1 MDMRRVRNFILL
13 LTGLLTAVSASSIS
27 IDPDSLFESLNYG
40 DTAIH
45 SVTITNNDSIDSDIS
60 IYMVQQFIMDTSRAD
75 RIENFN
81 EYEIGVD
88 RRTCGTV
95 TPPPTVLES
104 VQEELD
110 RFKATSPIQRDI
122 VNVQVAF
129 HVIHS
134 LSGNGNISDLMIYN
148 QINVLNEAYEQ
159 YNIIFTLSSIDRTAN
174 DNWFSD
180 MESYEQQYK
189 QQLNIDPAH
198 HLNIYTGNM
207 PGLLGWSYMPYSWSE
222 SYYMHGVCLSYTCL
236 PGGTYPYN
244 LGKTA
249 SHEVGHY
256 LGLLHTFDN
265 GCNAPGDYVN
275 DTPYQDDGNNIYTC
289 NPNLDTCP
297 NQLGTDPVHNYM
309 NYVDDAC
316 LTEFTNGQSER
327 MDEMIA
333 QYRPSLLDNPVAP
346 SWLTTPTLDLTVPA
360 NSSIAV
366 DFTFDA
372 TNTYGGDYYTAIN
385 YSSVAADTTI
395 EGYATLQINTV
406 PVVVNPLTNISVVED
421 SPDIVI
427 AYLDQVFDDGDSE
440 LNYSYEIQD
449 TSIFSVAVNND
460 TVTLMLFP
468 NANGA
473 SEIIFTA
480 TNPITSSS
488 VSDSILI
495 IVLAVNDAPIISVLA
510 DTTIDEDT
518 AIDIYLS
525 ANDIENDLLTF
536 SVNTDTSAIFTSI
549 FGDTLSLTTENNW
562 NGSSNI
568 QVVVRDGMEMDMF
581 TETDTTSF
589 QLTVNAVN
597 DTPSSFVLSEQDSNY
612 ITMDN
617 FATDSIIFTWD
628 ESIDIDGDE
637 LLYDFT
643 ATLIIDGQVKADYN
657 LESLTNREIKIDY
670 QSIFDEIFAAE
681 VMFAGI
687 EWDVSVTDGVEDVIS
702 ENGSLNVGINAS
714 AAVLS
719 INGELLP
726 EVFAL
731 HQNYPNPF
739 NPVTTLRYDIPEN
752 SRVNIT
758 IYDMLGRQVK
768 TLVNQTQDAG
778 YKSII
783 WNATN
788 NYGKPVSAG
797 IYLYQIHAGDN
808 METKKMVL
816 LK

>member
-1 MDMRRVRNFILL
+1 
-13 LTGLLTAVSASSIS
+13 
-27 IDPDSLFESLNYG
+27 
-40 DTAIH
+40 
-45 SVTITNNDSIDSDIS
+45 
-60 IYMVQQFIMDTSRAD
+60 
-75 RIENFN
+75 
-81 EYEIGVD
+81 
-88 RRTCGTV
+88 
-95 TPPPTVLES
+95 
-104 VQEELD
+104 
-110 RFKATSPIQRDI
+110 
-122 VNVQVAF
+122 
-129 HVIHS
+129 
-134 LSGNGNISDLMIYN
+134 
-148 QINVLNEAYEQ
+148 
-159 YNIIFTLSSIDRTAN
+159 
-174 DNWFSD
+174 
-180 MESYEQQYK
+180 
-189 QQLNIDPAH
+189 
-198 HLNIYTGNM
+198 
-207 PGLLGWSYMPYSWSE
+207 
-222 SYYMHGVCLSYTCL
+222 
-236 PGGTYPYN
+236 
-244 LGKTA
+244 
-249 SHEVGHY
+249 
-256 LGLLHTFDN
+256 
-265 GCNAPGDYVN
+265 
-275 DTPYQDDGNNIYTC
+275 
-289 NPNLDTCP
+289 
-297 NQLGTDPVHNYM
+297 
-309 NYVDDAC
+309 
-316 LTEFTNGQSER
+316 
-327 MDEMIA
+327 
-333 QYRPSLLDNPVAP
+333 
-346 SWLTTPTLDLTVPA
+346 
-360 NSSIAV
+360 
-366 DFTFDA
+366 
-372 TNTYGGDYYTAIN
+372 
-385 YSSVAADTTI
+385 
-395 EGYATLQINTV
+395 
-406 PVVVNPLTNISVVED
+406 
-421 SPDIVI
+421 
-427 AYLDQVFDDGDSE
+427 
-440 LNYSYEIQD
+440 
-449 TSIFSVAVNND
+449 
-460 TVTLMLFP
+460 MLFP

-581 TETDTTSF
+581 TETDTISF

-808 METKKMVL
+808 MQTKKMVL